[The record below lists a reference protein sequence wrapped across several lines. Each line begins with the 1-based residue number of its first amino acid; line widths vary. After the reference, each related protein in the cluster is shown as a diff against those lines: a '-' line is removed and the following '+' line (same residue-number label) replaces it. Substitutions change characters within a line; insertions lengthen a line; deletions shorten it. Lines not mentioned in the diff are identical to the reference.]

1 MHRGREIGNVVKKVC
16 ILRLDVMGNSKGTCF
31 EKLIDEVI
39 VGPRSQ
45 QNINILQEYIP
56 SYGLYDLADK
66 VTMSDC
72 PVK

>member
-1 MHRGREIGNVVKKVC
+1 
-16 ILRLDVMGNSKGTCF
+16 MGNLKGTCF